1 MRTALMCTICTIV
14 LFCLVLQCS
23 GLRLPT
29 PSVWSVFGDLAGKT
43 GACNLGQGFPDWSS
57 PRFVLDAL
65 QRTTSHQYTRSSGF
79 IPLVD
84 LLASRY
90 GAHLNHDVNPMT
102 NIAVTVGA
110 SQALYL
116 ALTSMLKEHDEV
128 VMFDP
133 YFELYSKQIALTKA
147 TQVFVPLGGSRATQL
162 NPWAL
167 DADALR
173 RCDSNHFSNV
183 ASHHTLLFLFSF

>member
-1 MRTALMCTICTIV
+1 M
-14 LFCLVLQCS
+14 LFQRCLINVIAGFSLALQCY
-23 GLRLPT
+23 GLRVPT

-43 GACNLGQGFPDWSS
+43 GACNLGQGFPDWQS
-57 PRFVLDAL
+57 PKFVLDAL

-79 IPLVD
+79 IPLVN
-84 LLASRY
+84 LLAARY
-90 GAHLNHDVNPMT
+90 GAHLNHYVDPMT

-116 ALTSMLKEHDEV
+116 ALTTMLKEHDEV

-147 TQVFVPLGGSRATQL
+147 TQVFVPLGGSCSTQL

-167 DADALR
+167 DVDALKR
-173 RCDSNHFSNV
+173 YESYDTNFSVIHNRY
-183 ASHHTLLFLFSF
+183 SS